1 MGTTNFTGLTINGV
15 PVQAGGGSLPMT
27 TGDVYFVDS
36 GTGVT
41 GNNGTSK
48 ASAIPTIDE
57 AHNKCTASQG
67 DIIVVMEGHAE
78 NIASATSLVLDTA
91 GVTIIG
97 LGRGRNRP
105 TLTFTATAS
114 RIPISADDVYMSNF
128 LLDASIASIVSG
140 VTITGDDVTLD
151 NIEWNFDATGIEF
164 LQMLDI
170 DACSRAV
177 IQNCQFVAENIA
189 GTNTGIR
196 FDTAAYMVLRNNIFR
211 GDFTTA
217 AISGT
222 TGSAAAST
230 DVLIDGNL
238 IENKD
243 TTAGLLLDV
252 HDTGTG
258 IVANNRGFTLFATAP
273 ETAFDTGNALACE
286 NYVVNAVDESGLI
299 IPELLST

>member
-1 MGTTNFTGLTINGV
+1 MAITNFPNGV
-15 PVQAGGGSLPMT
+15 SSFGIPLLGGGVPAT
-27 TGDVYFVDS
+27 TGNVYYVDS
-36 GTGVT
+36 NVANAGDGDTPT
-41 GNNGTSK
+41 RALT
-48 ASAIPTIDE
+48 TID
-57 AHNKCTASQG
+57 AAVNKTTASQG
-67 DIIVVMEGHAE
+67 DIIIVMEGHAE
-78 NIASATSLVLDTA
+78 NIAAATSLVLDVA
-91 GVTIIG
+91 GITIIG

-105 TLTFTATAS
+105 ILTFTATAG

-151 NIEWNFDATGIEF
+151 NIEWNLDATGIEF

-170 DACSRAV
+170 DACSRATV
-177 IQNCQFVAENIA
+177 QNCSFIAENIA

-196 FDTAAYMVLRNNIFR
+196 FDTAPYMAIKNCVFR

-230 DVLIDGNL
+230 DVEISGNL

-258 IVANNRGFTLFATAP
+258 IVTNNRGFTLYVTNITAP
-273 ETAFDTGNALACE
+273 FDTGNALASE
-286 NYVVNAVDESGLI
+286 NYVVNAVDETGAVS
-299 IPELLST
+299 PTSAST